1 MANLHHKLMAL
12 HIASTTPVL
21 PHTRSVKRILLEV
34 FLFAALMAVM
44 FFALVIVGDA

>member
-12 HIASTTPVL
+12 HIARATPVL
-21 PHTRSVKRILLEV
+21 PVTRSIKRILLEA
-34 FLFAALMAVM
+34 FLFAALMAVL

>member
-1 MANLHHKLMAL
+1 MANLHYKLMAS
-12 HIASTTPVL
+12 HIVTTTPVL
-21 PHTRSVKRILLEV
+21 PSTRGIKRILLEV

>member
-21 PHTRSVKRILLEV
+21 PRTRSVKRILLEV

-44 FFALVIVGDA
+44 VFALVIVGDA